1 MLIHSSCHFD
11 LSTAQCAEVWG
22 LLMSPPFYRSSRGNL
37 GKITEICF
45 HCTAVD
51 TRVLVTAPERTHK
64 PLPACGLVLAVMVR
78 CQLAFQS
85 DNRNI
90 WQHLYLVGEE
100 DGQEAGLDEGTRG
113 DDFLSC
119 SFSHLSSLLLTCNNV
134 KTCVTL
140 ITVQQALQK
149 ARSVCG
155 KDSSRVEFCKKSI

>member
-1 MLIHSSCHFD
+1 MAEVVVAGEADPVLIHSSCHFD

-22 LLMSPPFYRSSRGNL
+22 LLLSPPFYRSSRGNL

-64 PLPACGLVLAVMVR
+64 PLPACGTVMVR

-100 DGQEAGLDEGTRG
+100 DGQEAGLDEGDT
-113 DDFLSC
+113 FLY
-119 SFSHLSSLLLTCNNV
+119 
-134 KTCVTL
+134 
-140 ITVQQALQK
+140 Q
-149 ARSVCG
+149 G
-155 KDSSRVEFCKKSI
+155 KEHTHSIWLHEM